1 MPVEFYIGRM
11 RYEHLV
17 LVAIALIGP
26 LTAAAQERRQIP
38 LPAAQGILPDVSG
51 AVWAGNI
58 LFVSGW
64 LDPDLE
70 THTDIKSQTIG
81 VYKDIQKFLESQKL
95 TLGDV
100 VMIHAYIGSEAEHAG
115 YSAGYNEIFG
125 TDQPN
130 KPAHTL
136 LQVVLPAARHG
147 ALVEIDIIAVRP
159 T

>member
-11 RYEHLV
+11 RCEHLP

-26 LTAAAQERRQIP
+26 LTASAQDRKQIP

-51 AVWAGNI
+51 AVWAGNL

-70 THTDIKSQTIG
+70 THTDLESQSVGVFKSLQE
-81 VYKDIQKFLESQKL
+81 FLEAQKL

-100 VMIHAYIGSEAEHAG
+100 VMIPAYIGSVGG
-115 YSAGYNEIFG
+115 YEGYRAAYAQFFG
-125 TDQPN
+125 DQPN
-130 KPAHTL
+130 KPAHTT
-136 LQVVLPAARHG
+136 LQVVLPAARRG
-147 ALVEIDIIAVRP
+147 ALLEIDLIAVRSK
-159 T
+159 

>member
-1 MPVEFYIGRM
+1 MIKR
-11 RYEHLV
+11 LS
-17 LVAIALIGP
+17 LLALALIGP
-26 LTAAAQERRQIP
+26 LTASAQARKQIP
-38 LPAAQGILPDVSG
+38 LPAAQGTFPNISG
-51 AVWAGNI
+51 AVWAGNL
-58 LFVSGW
+58 LFLSGW
-64 LDPDLE
+64 LDPDLQ